1 MVVSHLQSNGFAEV
15 CHHHEDEEL
24 LLDPALVDQRLIVQS
39 FLNFTSVINLL
50 TAALSLKES
59 YGRLSIAAERTEAR
73 ETINCT
79 INHENGT
86 ISIPTI
92 NFGSAFFSP

>member
-15 CHHHEDEEL
+15 FHQSVQA
-24 LLDPALVDQRLIVQS
+24 LDPALVDQRLIVQS